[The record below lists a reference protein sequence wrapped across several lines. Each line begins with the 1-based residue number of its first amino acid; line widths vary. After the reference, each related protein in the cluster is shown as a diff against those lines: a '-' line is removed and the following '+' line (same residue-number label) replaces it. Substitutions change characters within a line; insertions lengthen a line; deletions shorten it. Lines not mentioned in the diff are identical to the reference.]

1 MLMRRIKLDF
11 LATILNE
18 PTLAIQD
25 KLNCIQFSAGNHG
38 FLFCKKSLKIQF
50 LILPLEE
57 IVSSNDLDKKT
68 LLKIWVKLNYLL
80 QQGVFSNFIL
90 NASPMEELVEKLN
103 WEKHKLF
110 LTNLDQ
116 NETHL
121 FQHVSLTLKEYGKNE
136 LFAFSQV

>member
-1 MLMRRIKLDF
+1 
-11 LATILNE
+11 
-18 PTLAIQD
+18 
-25 KLNCIQFSAGNHG
+25 
-38 FLFCKKSLKIQF
+38 
-50 LILPLEE
+50 
-57 IVSSNDLDKKT
+57 
-68 LLKIWVKLNYLL
+68 
-80 QQGVFSNFIL
+80 VFSNFIL

-121 FQHVSLTLKEYGKNE
+121 FQHVALTLKEYGKNE